1 MPTLPWATVERPADP
16 SAGAVLMA
24 SRFKLRRWRDVLPFF
39 LDSMRI
45 HRQVRSADGAYGVS
59 LEAHPLRRE
68 FFTLS
73 AWRDDAAVRALVAAE
88 PHRSAMRK
96 YRPAM
101 AEAAFRFWSAPV
113 AALPPTW
120 DEAKRHLREPEPPAI
135 P

>member
-16 SAGAVLMA
+16 STTAVFMA

-39 LDSMRI
+39 RDSMRI

-59 LEAHPLRRE
+59 LSAHPLRRE

-88 PHRSAMRK
+88 PHRSAMRR
-96 YRPAM
+96 YRPMM
-101 AEAAFRFWSAPV
+101 AEAAFRFWSAP
-113 AALPPTW
+113 AGPLPPEW
-120 DEAKRHLREPEPPAI
+120 DEAKRRLAEAE
-135 P
+135 